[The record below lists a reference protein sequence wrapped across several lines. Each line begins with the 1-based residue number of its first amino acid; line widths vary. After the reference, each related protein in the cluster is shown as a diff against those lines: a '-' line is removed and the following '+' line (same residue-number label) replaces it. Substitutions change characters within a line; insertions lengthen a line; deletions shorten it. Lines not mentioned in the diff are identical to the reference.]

1 MTFAIKKIK
10 ANKRVVGA
18 IVGFPTIVRRHSGLS
33 YIGEAI
39 LGIEITKSNNLQLH
53 TKFV

>member
-18 IVGFPTIVRRHSGLS
+18 IVGFPTIAGRHSGL
-33 YIGEAI
+33 IKDA
-39 LGIEITKSNNLQLH
+39 
-53 TKFV
+53 F